1 VKIQPVQ
8 FQYGVGACRRVTG
21 TIMGARRRDA
31 ASQMMRDGFP
41 LARNHTLRLL
51 MQACERV
58 AAGSGRLSAAASI
71 LTPADAMVQAGKTC
85 IAAQVGLSGSRPAG
99 MIGYTK

>member
-1 VKIQPVQ
+1 
-8 FQYGVGACRRVTG
+8 
-21 TIMGARRRDA
+21 MGARRRDA

-99 MIGYTK
+99 MIGCTK